1 MLVAM
6 DGSKTIASQFL
17 GLICP
22 RLTEAAALAKAAEA
36 CANGDNDESAVRIAG
51 EAEQQVYEAQTL
63 LRAMTLMNR
72 LSKE

>member
-1 MLVAM
+1 MLVTM
-6 DGSKTIASQFL
+6 DGNKTVASQFL

-36 CANGDNDESAVRIAG
+36 CAIGDNTESAVRIAG

-63 LRAMTLMNR
+63 LRAMTLMSQ
-72 LSKE
+72 LSRE

>member
-1 MLVAM
+1 M
-6 DGSKTIASQFL
+6 TITDNKSIAKQFL
-17 GLICP
+17 VLICP

-36 CANGDNDESAVRIAG
+36 CAAGENSESTIRIAG

-63 LRAMTLMNR
+63 LRAMTLMSR